1 MEETKEHISKQK
13 DILSLWTRKSNCYD
27 VNTSEVDEEIQC
39 HSIHNFG
46 KLFCR
51 YGETYFNVYMES
63 KKIYTG
69 QHHTEENRTK
79 LEDSH
84 YPISRLTIKG
94 QQSRQCSIDK
104 K

>member
-1 MEETKEHISKQK
+1 MDQENQIVKMS
-13 DILSLWTRKSNCYD
+13 ILL
-27 VNTSEVDEEIQC
+27 
-39 HSIHNFG
+39 
-46 KLFCR
+46 KLMKRFNVIPFTILAS
-51 YGETYFNVYMES
+51 YFAGMVKHFNVYMES